1 MYEHTLLNTNIEVH
15 RITNLAFFCTLFN
28 FEIIIF
34 MELIFR
40 VCNKYEESVAGSG
53 EEVAECIELSTDKM
67 EGGRE
72 EEEELEEEDEELSS
86 LSTCCSECTVM
97 KSTCCTM
104 AGWVRQEEDE

>member
-1 MYEHTLLNTNIEVH
+1 METFLLWKEKATLPTQP
-15 RITNLAFFCTLFN
+15 ITLWTQETLRN
-28 FEIIIF
+28 RKKLTTTSGLRAD
-34 MELIFR
+34 M
-40 VCNKYEESVAGSG
+40 SG

-72 EEEELEEEDEELSS
+72 DEEELEEEDEELSS

-104 AGWVRQEEDE
+104 AGWVRQEEEE

>member
-1 MYEHTLLNTNIEVH
+1 METFLLWKEKAALPTQPITLWTQE
-15 RITNLAFFCTLFN
+15 TLRN
-28 FEIIIF
+28 RKKLTTKSGLRAD
-34 MELIFR
+34 M
-40 VCNKYEESVAGSG
+40 SG

-72 EEEELEEEDEELSS
+72 DEEELEEEEEEELSS

-104 AGWVRQEEDE
+104 AGWVRQEEEE

>member
-1 MYEHTLLNTNIEVH
+1 METFLLWKEKAALPTQPITLWTQE
-15 RITNLAFFCTLFN
+15 TLRN
-28 FEIIIF
+28 RKKLTTKSGLRAD
-34 MELIFR
+34 M
-40 VCNKYEESVAGSG
+40 SG

-72 EEEELEEEDEELSS
+72 DEEELEEEDEELSS

-104 AGWVRQEEDE
+104 AGWVRQEEEE

>member
-1 MYEHTLLNTNIEVH
+1 MEGKGNPSNTSNNAIDTRKTEQAKKLTTTSGL
-15 RITNLAFFCTLFN
+15 RAD
-28 FEIIIF
+28 
-34 MELIFR
+34 M
-40 VCNKYEESVAGSG
+40 SG

-72 EEEELEEEDEELSS
+72 DEEELEEEDEELSS

-104 AGWVRQEEDE
+104 AGWVRQEEEE